1 MQLTSNTCLKN
12 NQKKEV
18 DKMLKNKKGL
28 FIVLSGPSGVGK
40 GTICKELI
48 EYFNGWFSVSVTTRD
63 KRDGEIDGKD
73 YFFVTKEEFEQK
85 IKDNDFLEYATYNNN
100 YYGTLKSKINE
111 KLDNNI
117 DVFAEIEVKGARNIK
132 EIYKDSILIYILPP
146 SLKELEERLRN
157 RHTED
162 EETIKNRMSITKE
175 ELKQIDI
182 YDYAIVNDDLEKA
195 KEMVKH
201 IIESEKTKVS
211 RNIINIED

>member
-1 MQLTSNTCLKN
+1 
-12 NQKKEV
+12 
-18 DKMLKNKKGL
+18 MLKNKKGL
-28 FIVLSGPSGVGK
+28 LIVISGPSGVGK
-40 GTICKELI
+40 GTVCKELVK
-48 EYFNGWFSVSVTTRD
+48 YFNAWYSVSVTTRE
-63 KRDGEIDGKD
+63 KRDGEIEGKD
-73 YFFVTKEEFEQK
+73 YFFVTKQEFEEK

-132 EIYKDSILIYILPP
+132 NIYEDSVLIYILPP

-162 EETIKNRMSITKE
+162 EETIKNRMNITKE

-182 YDYAIVNDDLEKA
+182 YDYAVINDDLESTIEKI
-195 KEMVKH
+195 KN
-201 IIESEKTKVS
+201 IIESEKCKVK
-211 RNIINIED
+211 RNNIDVEE

>member
-1 MQLTSNTCLKN
+1 
-12 NQKKEV
+12 
-18 DKMLKNKKGL
+18 MLKNKKGL

-73 YFFVTKEEFEQK
+73 YFFVTKEKFEQK

-111 KLDNNI
+111 KIDNNI

-132 EIYKDSILIYILPP
+132 NIYKDSVLIYILPP
-146 SLKELEERLRN
+146 SLKELEDRLRN
-157 RHTED
+157 RNTED
-162 EETIKNRMSITKE
+162 EETIKNRMNITKE

-201 IIESEKTKVS
+201 IIESEKQKVD
-211 RNIINIED
+211 RNFINIEN

>member
-1 MQLTSNTCLKN
+1 
-12 NQKKEV
+12 
-18 DKMLKNKKGL
+18 MLKNKKGL
-28 FIVLSGPSGVGK
+28 LIVLSGPSGVGK

-73 YFFVTKEEFEQK
+73 YFFVTREEFEQK

-111 KLDNNI
+111 KIDNNI

-132 EIYKDSILIYILPP
+132 NIYKDSVLIYILPP
-146 SLKELEERLRN
+146 SLKELEDRLRN
-157 RHTED
+157 RNTED
-162 EETIKNRMSITKE
+162 EETIKNRMNITKE

-201 IIESEKTKVS
+201 IIESEKQKVD
-211 RNIINIED
+211 RNFINIEN

>member
-1 MQLTSNTCLKN
+1 MI
-12 NQKKEV
+12 
-18 DKMLKNKKGL
+18 KNKKGL
-28 FIVLSGPSGVGK
+28 LIVLSGPSGVGK

-48 EYFNGWFSVSVTTRD
+48 EYFSGWFSVSVTTRE
-63 KRDGEIDGKD
+63 KRDGETEGKD

-132 EIYKDSILIYILPP
+132 NIYKDSVLIYILPP
-146 SLKELEERLRN
+146 SLKELEDRLRN

-162 EETIKNRMSITKE
+162 EQTIQNRMNITKE

-182 YDYAIVNDDLEKA
+182 YDYVVVNDNLEKA
-195 KEMVKH
+195 KEVVKH
-201 IIESEKTKVS
+201 IIESEKQKVD
-211 RNIINIED
+211 RNIIDIEK